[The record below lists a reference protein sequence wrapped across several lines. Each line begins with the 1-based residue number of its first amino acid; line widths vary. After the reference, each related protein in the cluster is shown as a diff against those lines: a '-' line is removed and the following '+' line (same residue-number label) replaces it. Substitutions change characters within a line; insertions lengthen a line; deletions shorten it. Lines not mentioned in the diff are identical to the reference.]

1 MPFQTISFAQYQLF
15 MMILRVRLPIIVHSF
30 IFSSSLLI
38 VFVLVELYWHIIIP
52 SYHVLYLLYFAC
64 MHVHA
69 HTHAHTHTRKVHFKY
84 LYRFSQS
91 SLIILQFTPRFFQFT
106 KDPFKVN
113 KLAPTI
119 RSRTKP
125 VVLNFL
131 HIVFKIIPHS
141 VWLLEHTLLT
151 RGRQT
156 DSKLA
161 RGQEHGC
168 QNHAVEELKK

>member
-1 MPFQTISFAQYQLF
+1 MHKQKAAYQALCFGVTFRRFHFYPHTHFSETLTAATKGNSVASGAESVLF
-15 MMILRVRLPIIVHSF
+15 MI
-30 IFSSSLLI
+30 
-38 VFVLVELYWHIIIP
+38 
-52 SYHVLYLLYFAC
+52 
-64 MHVHA
+64 
-69 HTHAHTHTRKVHFKY
+69 
-84 LYRFSQS
+84 
-91 SLIILQFTPRFFQFT
+91 
-106 KDPFKVN
+106 DPFKVN